1 MPINIIAFVVGVAV
15 GMLIELLLFIFINGL
30 KGEEDGK

>member
-1 MPINIIAFVVGVAV
+1 MPINIIAFVVGVAC

-30 KGEEDGK
+30 GDNDGR